1 MTEQGHPRVRARVEE
16 LLGVLS
22 RDAALVTVTD
32 GYPETLSWLGGVCG
46 HRVRALGVEHFGQ
59 SGSIGELYGHYGL
72 DVNAILAAA
81 EGINARPVRYRFQ

>member
-1 MTEQGHPRVRARVEE
+1 
-16 LLGVLS
+16 
-22 RDAALVTVTD
+22 VTVTD

-72 DVNAILAAA
+72 DVNAILTAA
-81 EGINARPVRYRFQ
+81 EGISGQPVRYRFR